1 MDEQIIRTLQE
12 QAIEERQYIQEKYGQ
27 DEDVVQVVNRR
38 DYLTGRQSAAVRLYD
53 NERNVPLHRHGY
65 IELMYAYK
73 GTFTHRFG
81 EEKVLLEEGD
91 LLVMNQYVEH
101 CVVES
106 GEENIGINIIAVPEF
121 FEKPFQMLKK
131 QNKIMDF
138 LVEMLRRNTRKPQ
151 YLIFHIK
158 GRHALE
164 NLMEN
169 LIESIMEG
177 NGASEEI
184 SQYTMGLLF
193 LYLVEQM
200 DREEH
205 DPVENYRDEIIQET
219 LKYIEI
225 QYRTARLGK
234 IAEDY
239 HLALP
244 SLSKLIKEGTGSTF
258 QELLMKRRFEKAAV
272 LLLETNLPVEEIALN
287 VGYENQSY
295 FHRQFKMRYG
305 VTPRRYR
312 LIHRRKMRQQGKI

>member
-1 MDEQIIRTLQE
+1 
-12 QAIEERQYIQEKYGQ
+12 
-27 DEDVVQVVNRR
+27 
-38 DYLTGRQSAAVRLYD
+38 
-53 NERNVPLHRHGY
+53 
-65 IELMYAYK
+65 
-73 GTFTHRFG
+73 
-81 EEKVLLEEGD
+81 
-91 LLVMNQYVEH
+91 
-101 CVVES
+101 
-106 GEENIGINIIAVPEF
+106 
-121 FEKPFQMLKK
+121 
-131 QNKIMDF
+131 
-138 LVEMLRRNTRKPQ
+138 
-151 YLIFHIK
+151 
-158 GRHALE
+158 
-164 NLMEN
+164 MEN

-193 LYLVEQM
+193 LYLAEQM

-205 DPVENYRDEIIQET
+205 DPVENYKDEIIQET

-272 LLLETNLPVEEIALN
+272 LLLETSLQVEEIALN

>member
-12 QAIEERQYIQEKYGQ
+12 RSLEERQYIQEKYGQ
-27 DEDVVQVVNRR
+27 YDDAVQVINCR
-38 DYLTGRQSAAVRLYD
+38 DYLAGRQSATVRLYD
-53 NERNVPLHRHGY
+53 KEGNVPLHRHNY
-65 IELMYAYK
+65 IELAYAYQ
-73 GTFTHRFG
+73 GAFTHKLG
-81 EEKVLLEEGD
+81 EESITLEEGD
-91 LLVMNQYVEH
+91 LLLMNQYVEH

-106 GEENIGINIIAVPEF
+106 GEKNIGINIIAVPEF

-131 QNKIMDF
+131 QNVIMDF
-138 LVEMLRRNTRKPQ
+138 LVEMLRRNTKKPQ

-158 GRHALE
+158 GQHALE

-169 LIESIMEG
+169 LIESIMDG
-177 NGASEEI
+177 SGAKEEI

-193 LYLVEQM
+193 LYFAEQM
-200 DREEH
+200 DREAH
-205 DPVENYRDEIIQET
+205 DPVENYKDEIIQET

-225 QYRTARLGK
+225 QYRTARLSK

-244 SLSKLIKEGTGSTF
+244 SLSKLIKEGTGNTF

-312 LIHRRKMRQQGKI
+312 LIHRRKMRQQAQS

>member
-1 MDEQIIRTLQE
+1 MTRF
-12 QAIEERQYIQEKYGQ
+12 AACFFYNVVYHKR
-27 DEDVVQVVNRR
+27 ED
-38 DYLTGRQSAAVRLYD
+38 S
-53 NERNVPLHRHGY
+53 
-65 IELMYAYK
+65 K
-73 GTFTHRFG
+73 
-81 EEKVLLEEGD
+81 
-91 LLVMNQYVEH
+91 
-101 CVVES
+101 C
-106 GEENIGINIIAVPEF
+106 
-121 FEKPFQMLKK
+121 
-131 QNKIMDF
+131 IM
-138 LVEMLRRNTRKPQ
+138 K
-151 YLIFHIK
+151 
-158 GRHALE
+158 
-164 NLMEN
+164 
-169 LIESIMEG
+169 
-177 NGASEEI
+177 
-184 SQYTMGLLF
+184 
-193 LYLVEQM
+193 EQM

-205 DPVENYRDEIIQET
+205 DPVENYKDEIIQET

>member
-1 MDEQIIRTLQE
+1 M
-12 QAIEERQYIQEKYGQ
+12 
-27 DEDVVQVVNRR
+27 
-38 DYLTGRQSAAVRLYD
+38 
-53 NERNVPLHRHGY
+53 
-65 IELMYAYK
+65 
-73 GTFTHRFG
+73 
-81 EEKVLLEEGD
+81 
-91 LLVMNQYVEH
+91 
-101 CVVES
+101 
-106 GEENIGINIIAVPEF
+106 
-121 FEKPFQMLKK
+121 
-131 QNKIMDF
+131 
-138 LVEMLRRNTRKPQ
+138 
-151 YLIFHIK
+151 
-158 GRHALE
+158 
-164 NLMEN
+164 
-169 LIESIMEG
+169 
-177 NGASEEI
+177 
-184 SQYTMGLLF
+184 
-193 LYLVEQM
+193 
-200 DREEH
+200 
-205 DPVENYRDEIIQET
+205 ENYRDEIIQET